1 MRATG
6 WDRSGSNWGRSAI
19 TANFFLSDRVC
30 IVYAHRQESPGH
42 KRYATW
48 LVDCATGP
56 EPFALSELVLHGF
69 VRVVTNPRIFDPPST
84 TGQAFRFLDALLA
97 RPTCSLVRPGLG
109 HWRIFRQL
117 CEGANVR
124 GKLVADAAHAALAIE
139 SGCEWVTA
147 DTDFSRFAP
156 PLRWMHL

>member
-1 MRATG
+1 M
-6 WDRSGSNWGRSAI
+6 WMPDVNI
-19 TANFFLSDRVC
+19 L
-30 IVYAHRQESPGH
+30 VYAHRQESPGH
-42 KRYATW
+42 KRYADW
-48 LVDCATGP
+48 LVGCATGP

-69 VRVVTNPRIFDPPST
+69 VRVVTNPRVFDPPST
-84 TGQAFRFLDALLA
+84 VGQALRFLDALLA
-97 RPTCSLVRPGLG
+97 RPTCSSVRPGPR

-139 SGCEWVTA
+139 TGCEWVTA

-156 PLRWMHL
+156 PLRWIHL